1 MDYKDEGSY
10 GAGFLLGLILGLAG
24 LIIALCLDKA
34 ETKRGAIHGFVTS
47 LVIGGVIGICVTC
60 SSLSMIQGMF

>member
-24 LIIALCLDKA
+24 LIIALCLILLIHYQFLPIVLYLLFLSLIPFFLF
-34 ETKRGAIHGFVTS
+34 RGAIK
-47 LVIGGVIGICVTC
+47 
-60 SSLSMIQGMF
+60 